1 MTIRKIIVVIS
12 LIVGFALPAY
22 ADMGRIY
29 VSDEDVTVSE
39 DAQKAI
45 ILHNLSEEVLI
56 LGTDLKATK
65 KTGII
70 RFIPFPSEPKVSLAP
85 RGVFEHAAAMI
96 KKYDLKYQELF
107 YSKGGDPQAKMKGVE
122 IRLNKKLGAHD
133 LTIIKVND
141 VTVFR
146 QWVNDYFKSKKLPV
160 KDNYPEEEAIVND
173 YVKRGIKYFVLDYVI
188 ISKQT
193 RFVEPVTYR
202 FPSKELYYPL
212 KTTNTFGGEGIIEL
226 IIIAPT
232 TLCSPGNGPFD
243 PYSSALYKEE
253 NPEAQRPYNQR
264 PYCLNLPVKAST
276 SALVVKEEKDL
287 EIIYPQQGYDFF
299 GNQNAFIQVINYTGK
314 YFFKND
320 IFADIA
326 TGVSAAVGPL
336 EEDTS
341 NPWDKSLS
349 ANEVLPK
356 KCSLKPETGPCK
368 AFFKKYYY
376 DADNKTCKSFIW
388 GGCGGLVPFDTLEDC
403 NKTCLAVQDIQK
415 KSDTAANIV
424 QMEWQGSTSAQK
436 EELIAVITK
445 KEEWTKLWR
454 RAFNKTAPEIDFTK
468 YAVACVFLGH
478 GADWLYSIS
487 FDQPYT
493 RGNVVIIPYTLAEM
507 ILELKEPFKAK
518 GQFRMKVFWKLERKE
533 MELEEISR
541 YLKSKSHYDLT
552 GVK

>member
-1 MTIRKIIVVIS
+1 MIKKIISAIS
-12 LIVGFALPAY
+12 LIVVFAMPAA

-85 RGVFEHAAAMI
+85 KGVFEHAAAMI
-96 KKYDLKYQELF
+96 NKYDLKYQELF
-107 YSKGGDPQAKMKGVE
+107 YSKGGEPEAKTKGVQLL
-122 IRLNKKLGAHD
+122 LNKKLGAHD

-141 VTVFR
+141 VSEFR
-146 QWVNDYFKSKKLPV
+146 QWVNNYFKSKKLPV
-160 KDNYPEEEAIVND
+160 KDSYPEEEAIVND
-173 YVKRGIKYFVLDYVI
+173 YVKRGIVYFVLDFVELT
-188 ISKQT
+188 KAP
-193 RFVEPVTYR
+193 RFVEPVVYC
-202 FPSKELYYPL
+202 FPSKQLYYPL
-212 KTTNTFGGEGIIEL
+212 KTTNTFGGEGSIEL
-226 IIIAPT
+226 IIIAPA

-276 SALVVKEEKDL
+276 SALIVKEENDL
-287 EIIYPQQGYDFF
+287 EKIYPQQGYDFF

-314 YFFKND
+314 YLFKND

-326 TGVSAAVGPL
+326 TGVPAAVGPI
-336 EEDTS
+336 EEDS
-341 NPWDKSLS
+341 SSPWGKSLS
-349 ANEVLPK
+349 VTEALPK

-368 AFFKKYYY
+368 ALFKKYYY
-376 DADNKTCKSFIW
+376 DAGSKTCKSFIW
-388 GGCGGLVPFDTLEDC
+388 GGCGGVVPFDTLEDC
-403 NKTCLAVQDIQK
+403 NKACLADDDGQK
-415 KSDTAANIV
+415 KSGIAPNIAR
-424 QMEWQGSTSAQK
+424 MEWEGSTSAQK
-436 EELIAVITK
+436 EEFISVINK
-445 KEEWTKLWR
+445 KEEWRNLWR
-454 RAFNKTAPEIDFTK
+454 RAFNKSAPDIDFTK
-468 YAVACVFLGH
+468 YVVACVFLGH
-478 GADWLYSIS
+478 NADWLYSIS
-487 FDQPYT
+487 FGQPYL

-518 GQFRMKVFWKLERKE
+518 GQYRMKVFRKIEGKE
-533 MELEEISR
+533 MQLEEISR
-541 YLKSKSHYDLT
+541 NLKSKSHFNLP

>member
-1 MTIRKIIVVIS
+1 MIKKIISTIS
-12 LIVGFALPAY
+12 LIVVFAMPAY

-56 LGTDLKATK
+56 LGIDLKATK

-70 RFIPFPSEPKVSLAP
+70 RFIPFPSEPMVSLAP
-85 RGVFEHAAAMI
+85 KGVFEHAAAMI

-107 YSKGGDPQAKMKGVE
+107 YSKGGEPEAKTIGVQLL
-122 IRLNKKLGAHD
+122 LNKKLGAHD

-141 VTVFR
+141 VSEFR
-146 QWVNDYFKSKKLPV
+146 QWVDDYFRNKKLPV
-160 KDNYPEEEAIVND
+160 KDSYPDEEAIVND
-173 YVKRGIKYFVLDYVI
+173 YVKRGIVYFVLDFVELNTA
-188 ISKQT
+188 T
-193 RFVEPVTYR
+193 RFVEPVVYR
-202 FPSKELYYPL
+202 FPSKKLYYPL
-212 KTTNTFGGEGIIEL
+212 KTSNTFGGEGSIEL
-226 IIIAPT
+226 IIIAPAT
-232 TLCSPGNGPFD
+232 ICSPGNGPFD

-276 SALVVKEEKDL
+276 SALVIKEEKDL
-287 EIIYPQQGYDFF
+287 EKIYPQQGHDFF

-326 TGVSAAVGPL
+326 TGVPAPVGPL

-341 NPWDKSLS
+341 NPWEKSLS
-349 ANEVLPK
+349 AIEVLPK

-376 DADNKTCKSFIW
+376 DAGSKTCKSFIW
-388 GGCGGLVPFDTLEDC
+388 GGCGGVVPFDTLEDC
-403 NKTCLAVQDIQK
+403 NKTCLAAQDGQK
-415 KSDTAANIV
+415 KSDITPNLG

-436 EELIAVITK
+436 EQFISVITK

-454 RAFNKTAPEIDFTK
+454 RAFNKTAPEIDFTQ
-468 YAVACVFLGH
+468 YVVACIFLGNN
-478 GADWLYSIS
+478 ADWLYSIS
-487 FDQPYT
+487 FGQPYT
-493 RGNVVIIPYTLAEM
+493 SGNVLTIPYTLAEM

-518 GQFRMKVFWKLERKE
+518 GQYRMKVFRKIEGKE
-533 MELEEISR
+533 MQLEESSR
-541 YLKSKSHYDLT
+541 YLKSKSHSGLQ